1 MPKSLSLFTN
11 VPRMNKR
18 RLIFFAIF
26 GVYHLIILI
35 FTSYIDAQKQ
45 DLGVLTSLYSY
56 LHLFKYGAALG
67 IVLLAIDFIWSWRI
81 NILTNRESESLNL
94 EINNLKAKVYDL
106 QEANKPKQTQDTES
120 QSG

>member
-1 MPKSLSLFTN
+1 MK
-11 VPRMNKR
+11 KR

-45 DLGVLTSLYSY
+45 DFGVLTSLYSY

-67 IVLLAIDFIWSWRI
+67 LVLLAIDFIWSWRI
-81 NILTNRESESLNL
+81 NILTNRESESLNF

-106 QEANKPKQTQDTES
+106 QEASKPKSDTKLDSE
-120 QSG
+120 

>member
-11 VPRMNKR
+11 VPGMNKR

-26 GVYHLIILI
+26 GVYHLVILI
-35 FTSYIDAQKQ
+35 FTTYIDAQKQ
-45 DLGVLTSLYSY
+45 DLGVLTSLYGY

-67 IVLLAIDFIWSWRI
+67 IVLLIIDFIWSWRI
-81 NILTNRESESLNL
+81 NILANRESESLNF

-106 QEANKPKQTQDTES
+106 QEASKPKPETES
-120 QSG
+120 DSE